1 MTDRK
6 AIRRLLWRWGR
17 VLDYCAARQREIMG
31 FMALIED
38 AAEIGPP
45 PIGGGNGR
53 IGPGDPT
60 GRAAVRMEELSIRYR
75 GEVARLMAACDRE
88 MDFMAAMDA
97 VMDDLPGEQRRV
109 LELRYKQGARWEYIA
124 LKMCFS
130 VQHIKRLEAIAVDAI
145 GENISI
151 RKDETK

>member
-17 VLDYCAARQREIMG
+17 VLEYCAARQREIAG
-31 FMALIED
+31 FLALIDE
-38 AAEIGPP
+38 AAEMGPP
-45 PIGGGNGR
+45 PAGGAAGR
-53 IGPGDPT
+53 SGPGDPT
-60 GRAAVRMEELSIRYR
+60 GRTAVRMEELIRRYR

-88 MDFMAAMDA
+88 MAFMAAMDA
-97 VMDDLPGEQRRV
+97 VIDELPGEQRRV

-130 VQHIKRLEAIAVDAI
+130 VQHIKRLEAIAVDEI
-145 GENISI
+145 GKNISI

>member
-1 MTDRK
+1 MADRK

-17 VLDYCAARQREIMG
+17 VLDYCAARQREIAG
-31 FMALIED
+31 FLELIDE
-38 AAEIGPP
+38 AAEMGPP
-45 PIGGGNGR
+45 PAGGAAGR
-53 IGPGDPT
+53 SGPGDPT
-60 GRAAVRMEELSIRYR
+60 GRAAVRMEELIRRYR

-88 MDFMAAMDA
+88 MAFMAAMDA
-97 VMDDLPGEQRRV
+97 VIDNLPGEQRRV

-130 VQHIKRLEAIAVDAI
+130 VQHIKRLEAIAVDEI

>member
-6 AIRRLLWRWGR
+6 SIRRLLWRWGR
-17 VLDYCAARQREIMG
+17 VLEYCAARQREIAG
-31 FMALIED
+31 FLALIDE
-38 AAEIGPP
+38 AAEMGPP
-45 PIGGGNGR
+45 PAGGAAGR
-53 IGPGDPT
+53 SGPGDPT
-60 GRAAVRMEELSIRYR
+60 GRAAVRMEELIRRYR
-75 GEVARLMAACDRE
+75 VEVARLMSACDRE
-88 MDFMAAMDA
+88 MAFMAAMDA
-97 VMDDLPGEQRRV
+97 VIDELPGEQRRV

-130 VQHIKRLEAIAVDAI
+130 VQHIKRLEAIAVDEI

>member
-17 VLDYCAARQREIMG
+17 VLDYCAARQREIAG
-31 FMALIED
+31 FLMLIDE
-38 AAEIGPP
+38 AAEMGPP
-45 PIGGGNGR
+45 PAGGAAGR
-53 IGPGDPT
+53 SGPGDPT
-60 GRAAVRMEELSIRYR
+60 GRAAVRMEELIRRYR
-75 GEVARLMAACDRE
+75 VEVARLMAACDRE
-88 MDFMAAMDA
+88 MAFMAAMDA
-97 VMDDLPGEQRRV
+97 VIDELPGEQRRV

-130 VQHIKRLEAIAVDAI
+130 VQHIKRLEAIAVDEI

>member
-17 VLDYCAARQREIMG
+17 VLDYCAARQREIAG
-31 FMALIED
+31 FLMLIDE
-38 AAEIGPP
+38 AAEMGPP
-45 PIGGGNGR
+45 PAGGAAGR
-53 IGPGDPT
+53 SGPGDPT
-60 GRAAVRMEELSIRYR
+60 GRAAVRMEELIRRYR

-88 MDFMAAMDA
+88 MAFMAAMDT
-97 VMDDLPGEQRRV
+97 VLDTLPGEQRRV
-109 LELRYKQGARWEYIA
+109 VELRYKQGCRWEYIA

-130 VQHIKRLEAIAVDAI
+130 VQHIKRLEAIAVDEI
-145 GENISI
+145 GGNISI